1 MFLEKANRLVHSL
14 SKGMNRIAACS
25 VFFMMSITC
34 VDVILRY
41 FRHPI
46 TGTFEL
52 VGLSGAVAVSFA
64 MAQTTLEKGHIAVD
78 FMVRKFSEKTRRWV
92 ERLNDAVL
100 SVLFALISWHS
111 FFLALSSKANN
122 EGSMTLQA
130 PFYPFIFGIS
140 MSFGLVF
147 FICLLHFMLSF
158 ASPEGSSGAESGGES
173 CL

>member
-14 SKGMNRIAACS
+14 SKGMNRIAAWS
-25 VFFMMSITC
+25 VFFMMAITC
-34 VDVILRY
+34 ADVILRY

-78 FMVRKFSEKTRRWV
+78 FIVRKFSEKTRRWV
-92 ERLNDAVL
+92 ERVNDAIL
-100 SVLFALISWHS
+100 SILFALISWHS
-111 FFLALSSKANN
+111 FMLALSSKANN
-122 EGSMTLQA
+122 EGTMTLQV
-130 PFYPFIFGIS
+130 PLYPFILGIS
-140 MSFGLVF
+140 ASFGLLF
-147 FICLLHFMLSF
+147 FISFLHFMLSF
-158 ASPEGSSGAESGGES
+158 ASPDGSSGAESGGES